1 MKKILLLGAM
11 SLFCLNANAQ
21 TNSNNLKTYVS
32 GKAKYV
38 MMDSD
43 VTYRD
48 FYGTTMDEDVVGA
61 SIALGMSLN
70 NRDTGL
76 FRFEAEYNK
85 NDVSTKQY
93 SNSIDLELD
102 TQAVMFNTYYHLP
115 TGSALTPYIGFGF
128 GAAHVKGKASR
139 IGEIKKTNFAWQM
152 GTGISYDLTENF
164 ALDLGY
170 RYMDYGDFEKY
181 GYNIDTRTHEFYTGI
196 RISF

>member
-48 FYGTTMDEDVVGA
+48 YSVTTMDEDVAGA

-70 NRDTGL
+70 NRDAGL
-76 FRFEAEYNK
+76 FRFEVEYNK

-115 TGSALTPYIGFGF
+115 TGSAFTPYIGFGF
-128 GAAHVKGKASR
+128 GASHVKGKASH

-181 GYNIDTRTHEFYTGI
+181 GVNLDTRTHEFYTGI